1 MNPSK
6 IRNKQIY
13 RATNQFRGKQAG
25 SHLSKQLRQ
34 KYGQRSVRILNGD
47 TIKVIRGEF
56 KGVDGKVVK
65 VSTAKHT
72 IAIEGI
78 KKQKRKGDKIDVYIN
93 SSNVVITNLNMDDKW
108 RTVRLEKKPKAK
120 IKAEKTIE
128 KEQSDET
135 EKVKTETEKVKTE
148 TEQIETEAE
157 KVKTETEQIQIDS
170 EKIKKIETMEEEEAE
185 LK

>member
-25 SHLSKQLRQ
+25 SHLSKQLRE
-34 KYGQRSVRILNGD
+34 KYGQRSVRIQNGD
-47 TIKVIRGEF
+47 TVKVIRGEF
-56 KGVDGKVVK
+56 KGVDGKVIK

-72 IAIEGI
+72 IAIEGV
-78 KKQKRKGDKIDVYIN
+78 KKQKRKGDKIDVYID

-120 IKAEKTIE
+120 IKE
-128 KEQSDET
+128 D
-135 EKVKTETEKVKTE
+135 KTETKPKAKIKEDKTE
-148 TEQIETEAE
+148 TKPKAKIKED
-157 KVKTETEQIQIDS
+157 KTETKPIK
-170 EKIKKIETMEEEEAE
+170 EKERKK
-185 LK
+185 

>member
-25 SHLSKQLRQ
+25 SHLSKQLRE
-34 KYGQRSVRILNGD
+34 KYGQRSVRIQNGD

-56 KGVDGKVVK
+56 KGVDGKVIK

-72 IAIEGI
+72 IAIEGV
-78 KKQKRKGDKIDVYIN
+78 KKQKRKGDKIDVYID
-93 SSNVVITNLNMDDKW
+93 SSNVVITNLNTDDKW

-120 IKAEKTIE
+120 IKTEKTE
-128 KEQSDET
+128 N
-135 EKVKTETEKVKTE
+135 KTETKPVKEKE
-148 TEQIETEAE
+148 
-157 KVKTETEQIQIDS
+157 S
-170 EKIKKIETMEEEEAE
+170 EK
-185 LK
+185 

>member
-25 SHLSKQLRQ
+25 SHLSKQLRE

-56 KGVDGKVVK
+56 KGVDGKVIK

-72 IAIEGI
+72 IAIEGV
-78 KKQKRKGDKIDVYIN
+78 KKQKRKGDKIDVYID
-93 SSNVVITNLNMDDKW
+93 SSNVVITNLNTDDKW

-120 IKAEKTIE
+120 IKTEKAEN
-128 KEQSDET
+128 ET
-135 EKVKTETEKVKTE
+135 ETKPVK
-148 TEQIETEAE
+148 
-157 KVKTETEQIQIDS
+157 
-170 EKIKKIETMEEEEAE
+170 KKES
-185 LK
+185 KK

>member
-1 MNPSK
+1 LNPSK

-25 SHLSKQLRQ
+25 SHLSKQLRE
-34 KYGQRSVRILNGD
+34 KYGQRSVRIQNGD

-56 KGVDGKVVK
+56 KGVDGKVIK

-72 IAIEGI
+72 IAIEGV

-108 RTVRLEKKPKAK
+108 RTARLEKKPIEK
-120 IKAEKTIE
+120 IK
-128 KEQSDET
+128 T
-135 EKVKTETEKVKTE
+135 EKVETKTETKPVKEKERKKSVPKIKTEKVETKTE
-148 TEQIETEAE
+148 TKPVKE
-157 KVKTETEQIQIDS
+157 KER
-170 EKIKKIETMEEEEAE
+170 KK
-185 LK
+185 

>member
-65 VSTAKHT
+65 VSTAKHS
-72 IAIEGI
+72 IAIEGV
-78 KKQKRKGDKIDVYIN
+78 KKQKRKGDKIDVYID
-93 SSNVVITNLNMDDKW
+93 SSNVEITNLNTDDKW
-108 RTVRLEKKPKAK
+108 RTVRLEKKPKEK
-120 IKAEKTIE
+120 IKTEKAENETETKPVKE
-128 KEQSDET
+128 KESKKSDPKIKT
-135 EKVKTETEKVKTE
+135 EKAKNKTETKPT
-148 TEQIETEAE
+148 
-157 KVKTETEQIQIDS
+157 
-170 EKIKKIETMEEEEAE
+170 KKKES
-185 LK
+185 KK

>member
-47 TIKVIRGEF
+47 TVKVIRGEF

-108 RTVRLEKKPKAK
+108 RTASLEKKPIEK
-120 IKAEKTIE
+120 IK
-128 KEQSDET
+128 T
-135 EKVKTETEKVKTE
+135 EKVETKTETKPVKEKERKKSDPKIKTEKVETRTE
-148 TEQIETEAE
+148 TKPVKE
-157 KVKTETEQIQIDS
+157 KER
-170 EKIKKIETMEEEEAE
+170 KK
-185 LK
+185 

>member
-1 MNPSK
+1 M
-6 IRNKQIY
+6 RNKQIY

-108 RTVRLEKKPKAK
+108 RTARLEKKPIEK
-120 IKAEKTIE
+120 IK
-128 KEQSDET
+128 T
-135 EKVKTETEKVKTE
+135 EKVETKTETKPVKEKERKKSVPKIKTEKVETKTE
-148 TEQIETEAE
+148 TKPVKE
-157 KVKTETEQIQIDS
+157 KEM
-170 EKIKKIETMEEEEAE
+170 KK
-185 LK
+185 

>member
-47 TIKVIRGEF
+47 TVKVIRGEF

-78 KKQKRKGDKIDVYIN
+78 KKQKRKGDKIDVYID
-93 SSNVVITNLNMDDKW
+93 SSNVVITNLNTDDKW
-108 RTVRLEKKPKAK
+108 RTARLEKKPKEK
-120 IKAEKTIE
+120 IKTEKAENETETKPVKE
-128 KEQSDET
+128 KESKKSDPKIKT
-135 EKVKTETEKVKTE
+135 EKAKNKTETKPT
-148 TEQIETEAE
+148 
-157 KVKTETEQIQIDS
+157 
-170 EKIKKIETMEEEEAE
+170 KKKES
-185 LK
+185 KK

>member
-1 MNPSK
+1 M
-6 IRNKQIY
+6 RNKQIY

-47 TIKVIRGEF
+47 TVKVIRGEF

-108 RTVRLEKKPKAK
+108 RTARLEKKPIEK
-120 IKAEKTIE
+120 IK
-128 KEQSDET
+128 T
-135 EKVKTETEKVKTE
+135 EKVETKTETKPVKEKERKKSVPKIKTEKVETKTE
-148 TEQIETEAE
+148 TKPVKE
-157 KVKTETEQIQIDS
+157 KER
-170 EKIKKIETMEEEEAE
+170 KK
-185 LK
+185 

>member
-1 MNPSK
+1 LNPSK

-13 RATNQFRGKQAG
+13 QATNQFRGKQAG

-47 TIKVIRGEF
+47 TVKVIRGEF

-78 KKQKRKGDKIDVYIN
+78 KKQKRKGDKIDVYID
-93 SSNVVITNLNMDDKW
+93 SSNVVITNLNTDDKW
-108 RTVRLEKKPKAK
+108 RTARLEKKPKEK
-120 IKAEKTIE
+120 IKTEKAEN
-128 KEQSDET
+128 ET
-135 EKVKTETEKVKTE
+135 ETKPTKKKESKKSDPKIKTEKAKNKTETKPT
-148 TEQIETEAE
+148 
-157 KVKTETEQIQIDS
+157 
-170 EKIKKIETMEEEEAE
+170 KKKES
-185 LK
+185 KK